1 MTTSWEPETLKF
13 LMLVKTFES
22 FPRSYLVR
30 KVTDRVPGMIKN
42 HIWKHLK
49 NLETFEKTL
58 DKGDKIGVILMMEL
72 LKTFIINH
80 SLLFEKLN
88 AYVLFEHL

>member
-1 MTTSWEPETLKF
+1 
-13 LMLVKTFES
+13 MLVKTFET
-22 FPRSYLVR
+22 FPKSYLVR
-30 KVTDRVPGMIKN
+30 KVTDRMPGMIKN
-42 HIWKHLK
+42 HMLVDRY
-49 NLETFEKTL
+49 LELVKSLFALENIETLEKTL

-88 AYVLFEHL
+88 AYNLFEHL